1 MANYLVASGS
11 RKISDL
17 EIASFP
23 IPYEGQ
29 DPSGLTPPSSSVLPL
44 VIGDTFPITNGTSV
58 QIQTRDFID
67 SLVFN
72 ASGSYTGNNTF
83 TGSNAFTGSVN
94 VDNSFIGLSFET
106 PSGELYNTNIRGGLI
121 AIQDF
126 NNAPVIEAIRIR
138 AKNTTGFTIENA
150 TTAFGDVISSSIIDV
165 GPNFGNVQI
174 NRETHF
180 SNDVYITGSLRVQE
194 IFYVF
199 ETASILN
206 SSGSTLFGDTTDD
219 RHTFTGSILITG
231 SIDIAPGGTIDGIDL
246 SVYSQSLSAESQS
259 FAARVTENSQSLS
272 LLSGSYENF
281 SGSQYNADSSSF
293 SADITENSQSLSLLS
308 SSYENF
314 SGSQYNAD
322 SSSFSADITE
332 NSQSL
337 SLLSSSYENFS
348 GSQYNSDSSS
358 FSADITENSQ
368 SLSLLSSSYENFSGS
383 QYNTDSSS
391 FSSRLSG
398 LSTDSSSFSTR
409 VTNNELTGSDHEE
422 RVTQNEGDISILS
435 ASFETTSS
443 KLIDASGSF
452 STRVTQNTG
461 DISILSASFE
471 TTSSKLITAS
481 GSFSTRVTQNE
492 ADILQNEGDIS
503 LLSGSFLSVSGSFS
517 TRVTENSQ
525 SLSLLSASFETTSSK
540 LIEGSGSFSTRVTN
554 NELTGSDHE
563 DRIVKGT
570 NAITSSAVSSS
581 LIKFDSL
588 TDATAPSYQEG
599 VLYYNQE
606 VGSLSFYNE
615 EPDITLNIG
624 QEFYKRVKN
633 QSGDDILNG
642 TPVRISGSQGDMA
655 LIFPATAE
663 DHSTTQSFENHI
675 IGIAT
680 HDILDTETGYVTE
693 LGVVRNIDTQNFDAG
708 DILYLQTGSPATPE
722 DYYRNTPPPFPYDI
736 IQVGF
741 VVRSAINGFIEVN
754 AKEPVHFGNI
764 SGLSGS
770 AAVPGDLWVY
780 QENGSWTP
788 THILTGS
795 YTIGGDLLP
804 ETTEIHD
811 LGSPSLR
818 WRDLY
823 LSGSTIDL
831 GGLLIQRGVD
841 GNVQFIDSASQAT
854 KSVSIDS
861 ITGSLDITGD
871 LTASNL
877 VGTLSTPTQP
887 NITSVGTLSNLTASG
902 EFQINGSSNI
912 STIKTDSDNSLIA
925 LVASSALVDN
935 KPRIQII
942 GTTFA
947 SDPNTIQYLGGEH
960 IFKASAAATEYARFN
975 TSGNLAFPSGKGI
988 DFSADPTGS
997 GTSTSQLLDDYEEG
1011 TWSPVYVPSTGTF
1024 TTMTMD
1030 VSVAKYTKIG
1040 NMVTVFAS
1048 IRTDNVDVT
1057 GGSGVVRISGLPFT
1071 VSNTGGGI
1079 GLGLA
1084 LNFTNGPDGGTFA
1097 GSTNQIQPKKTNN
1110 SANLLIA
1117 DLSNG
1122 ANAGHNI
1129 LEFTGTYFV

>member
-150 TTAFGDVISSSIIDV
+150 TTAFGAVISSSIIDV

-675 IGIAT
+675 IGVAT
-680 HDILDTETGYVTE
+680 HDILDTETGYITE
-693 LGVVRNIDTQNFDAG
+693 LGVVRNIDTQNFSAG

-736 IQVGF
+736 VQVGF
-741 VVRSAINGFIEVN
+741 VVRSANNGFIEVKT
-754 AKEPVHFGNI
+754 KEPVHFGNI

-788 THILTGS
+788 THNLTGS

-818 WRDLY
+818 WKDLY

-831 GGLLIQRGVD
+831 GGLLIQRGAD
-841 GNVQFIDSASQAT
+841 GNVQFIDSASQAPKT
-854 KSVSIDS
+854 VTIDS
-861 ITGSLDITGD
+861 ITGSLDISENLSVGQAISVEGNITAFSSSGASINITTNNNSGTQESPLSTSINFLGYNGNQNGKIRVDDISGTAQVGAMEFYTWNSAEVLALRLAHTGAATVSNGLT
-871 LTASNL
+871 LTA
-877 VGTLSTPTQP
+877 G
-887 NITSVGTLSNLTASG
+887 NISLASG
-902 EFQINGSSNI
+902 
-912 STIKTDSDNSLIA
+912 A
-925 LVASSALVDN
+925 
-935 KPRIQII
+935 
-942 GTTFA
+942 
-947 SDPNTIQYLGGEH
+947 
-960 IFKASAAATEYARFN
+960 
-975 TSGNLAFPSGKGI
+975 GI

-1011 TWSPVYVPSTGTF
+1011 TFTPVLADAATGGNVATF
-1024 TTMTMD
+1024 D
-1030 VSVAKYTKIG
+1030 ALSGKYTKIG
-1040 NMVTVFAS
+1040 NIVYINIQAININTTGMTSGNAIYLRSIPFTSLSGNSQIGSMVAS
-1048 IRTDNVDVT
+1048 GFTFSGFLTPFLDNNTTYGRIFDSISAAS
-1057 GGSGVVRISGLPFT
+1057 GGSINVSAIASGT
-1071 VSNTGGGI
+1071 
-1079 GLGLA
+1079 
-1084 LNFTNGPDGGTFA
+1084 
-1097 GSTNQIQPKKTNN
+1097 
-1110 SANLLIA
+1110 A
-1117 DLSNG
+1117 DLYVS
-1122 ANAGHNI
+1122 
-1129 LEFTGTYFV
+1129 LTYQV